1 MCVEYEEWSML
12 YIDTEEV
19 VELIM
24 AVLYG
29 DDSTEE
35 LDFNDVED

>member
-1 MCVEYEEWSML
+1 MCVEYEEWSME

-29 DDSTEE
+29 DDSTKE

>member
-1 MCVEYEEWSML
+1 MCVEYEEWSMV

-29 DDSTEE
+29 DDSTEG